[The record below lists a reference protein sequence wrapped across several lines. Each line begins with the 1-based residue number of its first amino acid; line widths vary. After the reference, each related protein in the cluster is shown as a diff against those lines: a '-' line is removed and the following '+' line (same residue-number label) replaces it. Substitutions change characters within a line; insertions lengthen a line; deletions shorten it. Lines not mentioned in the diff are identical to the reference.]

1 MTWAHRFRFRAYVR
15 TSLWIV
21 PAACV
26 VLAIVLAEVVA
37 DVDRVSDDPLDG
49 VVAVDTARAML
60 SAIASGMIVFTGFV
74 FSTALLVV
82 QFGSTAFS
90 PRLIRVLRQDRVVKY
105 ALGLFTATFVYALWV
120 LSDVGSERE
129 TFVPIL
135 SWLLAMALLL
145 ASIGAFLLLIQRLVN
160 RLRIACVASDVARRA
175 RAAIDA
181 LYPAGGDLDDRA
193 AAPEPG
199 SVDQVVRHRGH
210 GGVIVAIDRG
220 GLVRRAQAA
229 GATIAMVPRVGDF
242 VADGAPLF
250 VVRDGRIPERRL
262 LAAVAWGDERTIEQD
277 PLFAFRVLVD
287 IAIKAL
293 SPAINDPTTAVQ
305 VLDRVEELLLHL
317 APRRLGIGCVAD
329 RSGAVRLV
337 HGTPEW
343 DDYLDLA
350 VTEIRGYGER
360 SVQVV
365 RRLRALLQD
374 LGAAVPEPRR
384 AAVEEQVRRLDASA
398 PDRVADRQG
407 LGSGHVEVRA

>member
-1 MTWAHRFRFRAYVR
+1 MR

>member
-26 VLAIVLAEVVA
+26 GLAIVLAEAVS
-37 DVDRVSDDPLDG
+37 DIDRVSDDLLDG
-49 VVAVDTARAML
+49 VVNVDTARASL

-135 SWLLAMALLL
+135 SWLLAMVLLV

-181 LYPAGGDLDDRA
+181 LYPAGADLDARPVEL
-193 AAPEPG
+193 APGPE
-199 SVDQVVRHRGH
+199 DQVIRHSGP
-210 GGVIVAIDRG
+210 GGVIVAIDPR

-242 VADGAPLF
+242 VVDGAPLF

-277 PLFAFRVLVD
+277 PLFGFRVLVD

-293 SPAINDPTTAVQ
+293 SPAVNDPTTAVQ
-305 VLDRVEELLLHL
+305 ILDRLEELLRHL

-329 RSGAVRLV
+329 RSGAVRFV

-343 DDYLDLA
+343 EDYLDLA
-350 VTEIRGYGER
+350 VTEIRGYGDR
-360 SVQVV
+360 SVQVA

-374 LGAAVPEPRR
+374 LRASVPEPRR
-384 AAVEEQVRRLDASA
+384 AAVAEQLRRLDASG

-407 LGSGHVEVRA
+407 LGSERVGARA